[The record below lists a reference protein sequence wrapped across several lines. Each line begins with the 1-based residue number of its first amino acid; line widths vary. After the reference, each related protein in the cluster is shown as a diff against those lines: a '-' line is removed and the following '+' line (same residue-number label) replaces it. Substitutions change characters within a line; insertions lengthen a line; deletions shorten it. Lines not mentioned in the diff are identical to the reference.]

1 MLKIGMTGGIGSG
14 KTTVGSLF
22 QALDVPVVDTDH
34 LARKLREPGEPGYQ
48 PIVDYFG
55 NQCLD
60 HVGRLKRN
68 WLKQRIFTSTVDK
81 QALEAILHPLVF
93 EAMHAWFE
101 QQSAEYSIAIVPL
114 LFETNSAARFDRTL
128 VIDCPVEQ
136 QLKRVTRRDNLNS
149 AEAARIVSSQTNRQ
163 NRLQLADD
171 IIVNRHDCLSVLE
184 KDVKKLHNLYLSLS
198 QHSGTLS

>member
-22 QALDVPVVDTDH
+22 QALNIPVVDTDH
-34 LARKLREPGEPGYQ
+34 LARQLREPGEPGYQ

-55 NQCLD
+55 LQYLNHD
-60 HVGRLKRN
+60 GRLNRN
-68 WLKQRIFTSTVDK
+68 WLKQRIFSSSTDK

-93 EAMHAWFE
+93 ERMQTWFE

-114 LFETNSAARFDRTL
+114 LFETMSTARFDRTL
-128 VIDCPVEQ
+128 VIDCSVEQ
-136 QLKRVTRRDNLNS
+136 QLKRITQRDKLDP
-149 AEAARIVSSQTNRQ
+149 AVAARIISSQINRQ

-171 IIVNRHDCLSVLE
+171 IIVNQHESITMLE
-184 KDVKKLHNLYLSLS
+184 KDVKKLHNLYLSRS